1 MNETNLPNENAS
13 LQRFE
18 CPMCGSKRVRD
29 AIETEVF
36 EYGSGSDVVELKA
49 QVPLHTCTQC
59 DFEFT
64 NELAEIRRHEAVC
77 NYLGILTPNEITSL
91 RNRLGMT
98 RAKLSD
104 LTSLGEASLGRWER
118 GALFQN
124 KACDKLL
131 RLLQYEENICRLQVL
146 EEDPVEVATPVRHE
160 NITNSAFHV
169 LDQEAEKEKR
179 KCAQIFALHP
189 TDREQQKCM

>member
-1 MNETNLPNENAS
+1 MNETNLSNENAS
-13 LQRFE
+13 PQRFE

-36 EYGSGSDVVELKA
+36 EYGSGSDAVELKA

-131 RLLQYEENICRLQVL
+131 RLLQYEANIHRLQAL

-160 NITNSAFHV
+160 NITNSAFGALTPEV
-169 LDQEAEKEKR
+169 EKEQR
-179 KCAQIFALHP
+179 KLAQIFALRP
-189 TDREQQKCM
+189 KGSEERLCM